1 MDLWWFF
8 KFFCD
13 AFCLFICCC
22 LVMVTTFISKVASA
36 QDKVH
41 ATYIIFHSL
50 WWLHWLDVAVC
61 TNVSDALIVCFWR
74 VSSGGLLLEGCFWR
88 VACRSLWYGSLSIL
102 LTVMGALSLF
112 EVLGVLPMCWDSA
125 FLLMMVVERRL
136 YGTSTCDTDDWLFVL
151 IMLCMCVNLSRK
163 GVSPSILLVQIS

>member
-61 TNVSDALIVCFWR
+61 TNVSDALIVCFWK
-74 VSSGGLLLEGCFWR
+74 VSSGGFLLEGDFSR
-88 VACRSLWYGSLSIL
+88 ERSFCTTQY
-102 LTVMGALSLF
+102 
-112 EVLGVLPMCWDSA
+112 
-125 FLLMMVVERRL
+125 
-136 YGTSTCDTDDWLFVL
+136 TSNLNLQQYNTNNRNNNTNKYTKRKDIRKRQSESYRTEIKRTINLQINSDWTKE
-151 IMLCMCVNLSRK
+151 NT
-163 GVSPSILLVQIS
+163 